1 MNLANL
7 KAFVALAET
16 GSINRAAL
24 RLGLT
29 QPATTRRI
37 QNFEASMNGAVL
49 LDRRVKPPVLT
60 PDGRQV
66 LAYCHR
72 VLKAVAELE
81 ACSSSG
87 AEPVGELRVGISP
100 GLAET
105 VLTTP
110 LDSLRSRFPGL
121 KLRVTSEWTTPLI
134 RKVADCE
141 LDCAIAFV
149 TDHHA
154 IPSAVD
160 ASLIGTEPLVVIA
173 PRDLSLSEKKGR
185 SVRIRDLELY
195 GWVVNPAGC
204 GYREALL
211 RAFDRSNS
219 VFRVVADVLGYD
231 LHMSLVGRGAGLGL
245 VPRRLVERSPLRR
258 KLRVV
263 EVSDFQ
269 PEVKVLVLRCGSIG
283 NLASAVDHLAHQLAG
298 SILRKTFA

>member
-1 MNLANL
+1 MNLPDL

-37 QNFEASMNGAVL
+37 QNFEASMNGAIL

-60 PDGRQV
+60 PAGRQV

-87 AEPVGELRVGISP
+87 GEPVGELRVGISP
-100 GLAET
+100 GLVET
-105 VLTTP
+105 VLMAP
-110 LDSLRSRFPGL
+110 LDSLRTQFPGL
-121 KLRVTSEWTTPLI
+121 RLRLTSEWTTPLI
-134 RKVADCE
+134 RKVAECE
-141 LDCAIAFV
+141 LDCAIALV

-154 IPSAVD
+154 IPSAVN
-160 ASLIGTEPLVVIA
+160 ASLIGVEPLVVVA
-173 PRDLSLSEKKGR
+173 PRDLRLSEKKGR
-185 SVRIRDLELY
+185 PVHIRDLEPF

-211 RAFDRSNS
+211 RAFDRCNAS
-219 VFRVVADVLGYD
+219 FRVVADVLGYD
-231 LHMSLVGRGAGLGL
+231 LHMSLIERGAGLGL

-258 KLRVV
+258 KLRMVK
-263 EVSDFQ
+263 VSDFR
-269 PEVKVLVLRCGSIG
+269 PEVKVLVLRCASIG
-283 NLASAVDHLAHQLAG
+283 NLASAIDYFARQLAG
-298 SILRKTFA
+298 SGIRKYFA

>member
-1 MNLANL
+1 MNLSDL

-37 QNFEASMNGAVL
+37 QNFEGSMNGTAL
-49 LDRRVKPPVLT
+49 LDRRVKPPALT
-60 PDGRQV
+60 PAGRQV

-72 VLKAVAELE
+72 VLRAVAELE

-87 AEPVGELRVGISP
+87 AEPVGELRVGIAP
-100 GLAET
+100 GLAEA

-121 KLRVTSEWTTPLI
+121 RLRVTSEYTTPLI
-134 RKVADCE
+134 RKVADFE
-141 LDCAIAFV
+141 LDCAIALV

-154 IPSAVD
+154 IPPALD
-160 ASLIGTEPLVVIA
+160 ASLIGVEPLVVVA
-173 PRDLSLSEKKGR
+173 PRDLRISEKKGR
-185 SVRIRDLELY
+185 PVRIRDLESY

-211 RAFDRSNS
+211 RAFDRSNAS
-219 VFRVVADVLGYD
+219 FRVVADVLGYD
-231 LHMSLVGRGAGLGL
+231 LHLSLVERGAGLGL

-263 EVSDFQ
+263 KVSDFQ

-283 NLASAVDHLAHQLAG
+283 NLASAIDHLARQVAVHAFERL
-298 SILRKTFA
+298 FA